1 MKPKIE
7 RQTVFYLKW
16 ILISLVTLILVQTLY
31 TAHLQRANLFLK
43 HEIQKKEFIE
53 IPTMIQIEK
62 ECPKCFCPKGS
73 YDCPAQ

>member
-31 TAHLQRANLFLK
+31 TAHLQKANLYLK
-43 HEIQKKEFIE
+43 HEVHKQKNTKIIE
-53 IPTMIQIEK
+53 IDKNCEICNPCENFTDIK
-62 ECPKCFCPKGS
+62 
-73 YDCPAQ
+73 AQ